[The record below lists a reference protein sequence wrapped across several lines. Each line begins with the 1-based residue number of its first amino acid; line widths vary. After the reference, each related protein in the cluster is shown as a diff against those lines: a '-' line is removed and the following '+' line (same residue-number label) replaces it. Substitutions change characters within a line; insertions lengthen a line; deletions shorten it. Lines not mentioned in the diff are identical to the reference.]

1 MDKVYKTVF
10 TKGDFLELF
19 NSIEET
25 SIVAVDT
32 ETTGIDVHT
41 DSIIGASFSTKIG
54 NGYYIPVQVYDSE
67 SDSLKECFI
76 DSISSKDILKLILE
90 KIKMTSIHCTHV
102 KILDRIPMP

>member
-25 SIVAVDT
+25 NIVAVDT

-41 DSIIGASFSTKIG
+41 DSIIGASFSTKTLT
-54 NGYYIPVQVYDSE
+54 P
-67 SDSLKECFI
+67 
-76 DSISSKDILKLILE
+76 
-90 KIKMTSIHCTHV
+90 
-102 KILDRIPMP
+102 